1 MKRVLLGLSVVVVA
15 VVVFYALWWGYWILS
30 FSQHLPSH
38 EVFVDDVR
46 REYHLFVPETEA
58 SGSMPLLVL
67 LQGGDAGSWP
77 FAQQDRWEAL
87 AASQGFLIGV
97 PVGYELPENEGAW
110 QLNTDESHRQDI
122 DFMQAM
128 IDDIGERHAIDRR
141 RVYAVGYSL
150 GSMFSYELACQMSG
164 RFAAIASHAGTMPID
179 PKACDPSRNVPLM
192 HIHGARD
199 PIIAY
204 GNSWNWK
211 AWDSVGPMRDVPSL
225 IDFWADRFTCS
236 NSESFVTGDVTH
248 TVHSDCA
255 QGARVEHYRIE
266 DLGHE
271 WPESINGNSTHEVL
285 WSFLTSFRL

>member
-1 MKRVLLGLSVVVVA
+1 MKRVLLGLSA
-15 VVVFYALWWGYWILS
+15 VVGAVVLFYAAWWGYWILS
-30 FSQHLPSH
+30 FRQHLPVH
-38 EVFVDDVR
+38 EVVVDDVR

-87 AASQGFLIGV
+87 AESEGFLIGV
-97 PVGYELPENEGAW
+97 PVGYKLPENEGAW
-110 QLNTDESHRQDI
+110 QLNTGAANRQDI

-128 IDDIGERHAIDRR
+128 IDDIVDGHEIDRR

-150 GSMFSYELACQMSG
+150 GSMFSYELACQMSA

-179 PKACDPSRNVPLM
+179 PEACDPSRNVPLL

-211 AWDSVGPMRDVPSL
+211 AWDSVGAMRDVPSL
-225 IDFWADRFTCS
+225 IGFWADRFRCS
-236 NSESFVTGDVTH
+236 NSESTVTGDVTH
-248 TVHSDCA
+248 TVHSGCA
-255 QGARVEHYRIE
+255 QGARVEHYRLE
-266 DLGHE
+266 TLGHE
-271 WPESINGNSTHEVL
+271 WPESINGTSTHEVL
-285 WSFLTSFRL
+285 WSFLTTYRL